1 MAMEKK
7 LTDNEPISKPKP
19 TKKDNRIGSKTA
31 PLETDFVYYPSNNI
45 YHIEF

>member
-31 PLETDFVYYPSNNI
+31 PLETDFVYYTSNSK

>member
-19 TKKDNRIGSKTA
+19 TKKDNRIGKYEN
-31 PLETDFVYYPSNNI
+31 LWKYRRE
-45 YHIEF
+45 